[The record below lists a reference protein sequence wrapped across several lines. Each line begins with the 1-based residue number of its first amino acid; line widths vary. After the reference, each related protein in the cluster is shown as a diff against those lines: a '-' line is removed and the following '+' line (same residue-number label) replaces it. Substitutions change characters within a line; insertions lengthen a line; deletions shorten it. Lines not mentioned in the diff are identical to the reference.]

1 MIGHMAEPSKPE
13 SGGGCLGRLV
23 VLFLLLAAGGLGTAL
38 FFIAKPQD
46 LSDIGGHGP
55 GAPNA
60 PIRDMRVVL
69 KASLDRGHVVKLTET
84 ELNQWLNRTLV
95 AKQGGLL
102 ADQVSL
108 NRVWVRLLDG
118 YAEVIMERT
127 VMGKPFTVSMFLRIE
142 QLQGLRGVETSVH
155 LDGGPFHANLPK
167 PPRGGRFGSLVVP
180 QGFLILVMPS
190 YEKMAAL
197 FKEEK
202 ALAFEE
208 MARIHIE
215 KGKLVL
221 NPREPADAIPGIPQS
236 Y

>member
-1 MIGHMAEPSKPE
+1 MAESSKPN
-13 SGGGCLGRLV
+13 SGGGCLGKLV
-23 VLFLLLAAGGLGTAL
+23 VLILLLAAGGLGAAL

-46 LSDIGGHGP
+46 LSDIGGYGP

-69 KASLDRGHVVKLTET
+69 KASLDRGHIVNLTET
-84 ELNQWLNRTLV
+84 ELNQWLKRTL
-95 AKQGGLL
+95 ATKQGGPLGS
-102 ADQVSL
+102 QVSL
-108 NRVWVRLLDG
+108 DRVWVRLHEG

-127 VMGKPFTVSMFLRIE
+127 LMGKPFTTSMFLRVE
-142 QLQGLRGVETSVH
+142 QLQGLKGVETRIH

-180 QGFLILVMPS
+180 QGFLILVMPA
-190 YEKMAAL
+190 YEKLAAL
-197 FKEEK
+197 FQEEK
-202 ALAFEE
+202 RLGFEE

-221 NPREPADAIPGIPQS
+221 NPREPDNLVPGNLQNF
-236 Y
+236 

>member
-1 MIGHMAEPSKPE
+1 MAESSKPK
-13 SGGGCLGRLV
+13 SGGGCLGKLV
-23 VLFLLLAAGGLGTAL
+23 VLILLLAAGGLGAAL

-46 LSDIGGHGP
+46 LSDIGGYGP

-69 KASLDRGHVVKLTET
+69 KASLDRGHIVNLTET
-84 ELNQWLNRTLV
+84 ELNQWLKRTL
-95 AKQGGLL
+95 ATKQGGPL
-102 ADQVSL
+102 ASQVSL
-108 NRVWVRLLDG
+108 DRVWVRLHEG

-127 VMGKPFTVSMFLRIE
+127 LMGKPFTTSMFLRVE
-142 QLQGLRGVETSVH
+142 QLQGLKGVETRIH

-180 QGFLILVMPS
+180 QGFLILVMPA
-190 YEKMAAL
+190 YEKLAAL
-197 FKEEK
+197 FQEEK
-202 ALAFEE
+202 RLGFEE

-221 NPREPADAIPGIPQS
+221 NPREPDNLVPGNLQNF
-236 Y
+236 